1 MTVFGTI
8 LFFAILI
15 GLFIFIYSNTFG
27 PYDELSFKIIIS
39 PLILLFSLIADG
51 LVFLILLAIS
61 YSEPKALAES
71 RKEIPIY
78 SLGGNTSFSVHG
90 AFVLGTGVIDG
101 TTTPSYRY
109 YELVNGKYHLDEI
122 PAGNFDI
129 VCTNSVEPK
138 IVIDATMEK
147 TYPKLTWIFK
157 EAFSTEIDKDKL
169 TGTIY
174 IPEGSIIQSY
184 EIKL

>member
-1 MTVFGTI
+1 MTIFGII

-15 GLFIFIYSNTFG
+15 GLFILIYSLSFG
-27 PYDELSFKIIIS
+27 PYDELSFKIFIS
-39 PLILLFSLIADG
+39 PLMFLFSLIADG
-51 LVFLILLAIS
+51 LIFLILLMIS
-61 YSEPKALAES
+61 YSEPKILADS

-90 AFVLGTGVIDG
+90 NFVLGTGVIDG
-101 TTTPSYRY
+101 TTTPSYCY
-109 YELVNGKYHLDEI
+109 YEFVNGKYHLDEI

-129 VCTNSVEPK
+129 VCTDSVEPK

-147 TYPKLTWIFK
+147 ADHKLTWIFK
-157 EAFSTEIDKDKL
+157 ESISTEIDKEKL

>member
-15 GLFIFIYSNTFG
+15 GLFILICSLMFD
-27 PYDELSFKIIIS
+27 PYDDLLFKIFMS
-39 PLILLFSLIADG
+39 PFILLLSLIVDG
-51 LVFLILLAIS
+51 LIFLILFAIS
-61 YSEPKALAES
+61 YSEPKVSADS

-90 AFVLGTGVIDG
+90 TFVLGTGVIDG

-109 YELVNGKYHLDEI
+109 YEFVNGKYHLDEI

-147 TYPKLTWIFK
+147 TDPKLTWIFK
-157 EAFSTEIDKDKL
+157 ESFSTEIDKDKL

>member
-15 GLFIFIYSNTFG
+15 GLFILIYCLAFG
-27 PYDELSFKIIIS
+27 PYDELSFKIFIS
-39 PLILLFSLIADG
+39 PFMLLFSLIADG
-51 LVFLILLAIS
+51 LIFLILLVIS
-61 YSEPKALAES
+61 YSEPKVLVDS

-90 AFVLGTGVIDG
+90 TFILGTGVIDG

-109 YELVNGKYHLDEI
+109 YEFVNGKYHLDEI

-129 VCTNSVEPK
+129 VCTDSVEPK

-147 TYPKLTWIFK
+147 ADPKLTLIFK
-157 EAFSTEIDKDKL
+157 ESFSTEIDKDKL

>member
-15 GLFIFIYSNTFG
+15 GLFILIYCLTFG
-27 PYDELSFKIIIS
+27 PYDELSFKILIS
-39 PLILLFSLIADG
+39 PLILLFSLFADG

-90 AFVLGTGVIDG
+90 TFVLGTGVIDG

-109 YELVNGKYHLDEI
+109 YEFVNGKYHLDEI

-147 TYPKLTWIFK
+147 ADPKLTWIFK
-157 EAFSTEIDKDKL
+157 KSVSTEIDKEKL

>member
-1 MTVFGTI
+1 MTVFGII

-27 PYDELSFKIIIS
+27 PYDGLSFKIFKS
-39 PLILLFSLIADG
+39 TFILLASLFADV
-51 LVFLILLAIS
+51 LIFLILFAIS
-61 YSEPKALAES
+61 YSEPKVLADS
-71 RKEIPIY
+71 KKEIPIY
-78 SLGGNTSFSVHG
+78 SLGGNTSFYVHG

-122 PAGNFDI
+122 PAGNFGI

-147 TYPKLTWIFK
+147 AYPKLTWIFK
-157 EAFSTEIDKDKL
+157 EAFSTKIDKDKL